1 MKNKPSNPILN
12 SPLLAYAHHRIIVD
26 DDDVPV
32 DYVFLEVNEAF
43 EKMTGLVADEV
54 INKTVTTVM
63 PDITTGE
70 FDWISI
76 YGKVALT
83 GEEMNFEQ
91 YSKHLDRWYNVFVFS
106 PKKYYFTT
114 FFTDITKAKKIREQE
129 QLFNLALDQSPVSIV
144 ITDINAKIEFIN
156 KKFCDISGYSYE
168 ELIGNNPRILNSGK
182 QNENFYIDFWKTL
195 KSGRVWEGE
204 LINKRKN
211 GELFWEYATISP
223 VKDATGIT
231 THYFGVKEDITSRK
245 ANEKLIHK
253 FSKIIENSPNMI
265 LITDSEFNIEYVNP
279 SFCLLSGYSFEE
291 ITGRTYKFL
300 RLANEDRAANVEL
313 WQKIEA
319 KDVWHGEIID
329 KRKGGELYWQDL
341 TINTINDI
349 NGNVVNYVA
358 IMQDVTER
366 KKIEGEIK
374 EINLSLEQKVKE
386 RTSELSVTNEF
397 LMNEIIIR
405 KKNEAD
411 LKAARND
418 AEKANKA
425 KSEFISRMSHELR
438 TPMNSILGF
447 AQLFSMGELNDMQK
461 KGVEH
466 ILNSGNHLLKLINEV
481 LDISKIESGKLSLS
495 IDLVKIKE
503 IVEEAVDLVRPL
515 TVSKN
520 ISILVNL
527 KNCDNLSIKVDKQRL
542 LQVIV
547 NLLNN
552 AIKYNVND
560 GSVTLKV
567 DIEKDS
573 DSTENKIKISVIDT
587 GIGVEE
593 KNLTRLFTPF
603 ERMEEAINIAE
614 GTGLGLSIAKE
625 LIELM
630 NGTIGVTSKVGEG
643 STFYI
648 LLPYE
653 DDRHNEFKLD
663 NLNIVNNSKGK
674 NNAKGTILYIEDNNS
689 NIELVQQII
698 STYRPDIKLICH
710 KYGLK
715 AVDLAIKHDPNLILL
730 DLNLPD
736 SHGSEIIVDLK
747 KNKNTRHI
755 PVIVISADAMPYRI
769 SNLINSGAER
779 YLTKPLDVVELLSE
793 IDKYKIN

>member
-83 GEEMNFEQ
+83 GEEVNFEE
-91 YSKHLDRWYNVFVFS
+91 YLKPIDKWYNVFVFS

-114 FFTDITKAKKIREQE
+114 LFTDITKAKKIREQE

-211 GELFWEYATISP
+211 GDLFWEYATISP
-223 VKDATGIT
+223 IKDSTGRT

-313 WQKIEA
+313 WQKIEN
-319 KDVWHGEIID
+319 KEVWHGEIID

-374 EINLSLEQKVKE
+374 EINLGLEQKVKE

-405 KKNEAD
+405 KKHEAE
-411 LKAARND
+411 LKVARND

-495 IDLVKIKE
+495 IELVKIKE

-630 NGTIGVTSKVGEG
+630 NGTIGVTSKVAEG

>member
-83 GEEMNFEQ
+83 GEEVNFEE
-91 YSKHLDRWYNVFVFS
+91 YLKPIDKWYNVFVFS

-211 GELFWEYATISP
+211 GDLFWEYATISP
-223 VKDATGIT
+223 IKDSTGRT

-313 WQKIEA
+313 WQKIEN
-319 KDVWHGEIID
+319 KEVWHGEIID

-374 EINLSLEQKVKE
+374 EINLGLEQKVKE

-405 KKNEAD
+405 KKHEAE
-411 LKAARND
+411 LKVARND

-495 IDLVKIKE
+495 IELVKIKE

-630 NGTIGVTSKVGEG
+630 NGTIGVTSKVAEG

>member
-12 SPLLAYAHHRIIVD
+12 SPLLAYAHHRIIAD
-26 DDDVPV
+26 DNDVPV

-54 INKTVTTVM
+54 INKTVTIVM

-91 YSKHLDRWYNVFVFS
+91 YSKPLDRWYNVFVFS

-114 FFTDITKAKKIREQE
+114 FFTDITRTKKTREQE
-129 QLFNLALDQSPVSIV
+129 QLFNLALDQSPASIV
-144 ITDINAKIEFIN
+144 ITDFNANIEFVN

-168 ELIGNNPRILNSGK
+168 ELIGNNPNILSSGK
-182 QNENFYIDFWKTL
+182 QSVDFYVNFWKTL
-195 KSGRVWEGE
+195 TSGQVWEGE

-211 GELFWEYATISP
+211 GDLFWEYATISP
-223 VKDATGIT
+223 VKDSTGRT

-265 LITDSEFNIEYVNP
+265 LITDSEFKIEYVNP

-319 KDVWHGEIID
+319 KDVWRGEIID

-405 KKNEAD
+405 KKHEAE
-411 LKAARND
+411 LKVARND

-495 IDLVKIKE
+495 IELVKIKE

-520 ISILVNL
+520 ISILVDL

-542 LQVIV
+542 LQVII

-593 KNLTRLFTPF
+593 KNLIRLFTHF

-630 NGTIGVTSKVGEG
+630 NGTIAVTSKVGEG

-653 DDRHNEFKLD
+653 DNKHNEFQLD
-663 NLNIVNNSKGK
+663 NFNITHNSKGK

>member
-349 NGNVVNYVA
+349 NGNVVNYVS

-366 KKIEGEIK
+366 KKI
-374 EINLSLEQKVKE
+374 
-386 RTSELSVTNEF
+386 
-397 LMNEIIIR
+397 
-405 KKNEAD
+405 D
-411 LKAARND
+411 
-418 AEKANKA
+418 
-425 KSEFISRMSHELR
+425 
-438 TPMNSILGF
+438 
-447 AQLFSMGELNDMQK
+447 
-461 KGVEH
+461 
-466 ILNSGNHLLKLINEV
+466 
-481 LDISKIESGKLSLS
+481 
-495 IDLVKIKE
+495 
-503 IVEEAVDLVRPL
+503 
-515 TVSKN
+515 
-520 ISILVNL
+520 
-527 KNCDNLSIKVDKQRL
+527 
-542 LQVIV
+542 
-547 NLLNN
+547 
-552 AIKYNVND
+552 
-560 GSVTLKV
+560 
-567 DIEKDS
+567 
-573 DSTENKIKISVIDT
+573 
-587 GIGVEE
+587 
-593 KNLTRLFTPF
+593 
-603 ERMEEAINIAE
+603 
-614 GTGLGLSIAKE
+614 
-625 LIELM
+625 
-630 NGTIGVTSKVGEG
+630 
-643 STFYI
+643 
-648 LLPYE
+648 
-653 DDRHNEFKLD
+653 
-663 NLNIVNNSKGK
+663 
-674 NNAKGTILYIEDNNS
+674 
-689 NIELVQQII
+689 
-698 STYRPDIKLICH
+698 
-710 KYGLK
+710 
-715 AVDLAIKHDPNLILL
+715 
-730 DLNLPD
+730 
-736 SHGSEIIVDLK
+736 
-747 KNKNTRHI
+747 
-755 PVIVISADAMPYRI
+755 
-769 SNLINSGAER
+769 
-779 YLTKPLDVVELLSE
+779 
-793 IDKYKIN
+793 

>member
-12 SPLLAYAHHRIIVD
+12 SPLLAYAHHRIVVD
-26 DDDVPV
+26 DNDVPV

-43 EKMTGLVADEV
+43 EKMTGLIADEI
-54 INKTVTTVM
+54 INKTVTTVI
-63 PDITTGE
+63 PDITKGE

-83 GEEMNFEQ
+83 GEEVNFEE
-91 YSKHLDRWYNVFVFS
+91 YLKPIDKWYNVFVFS

-114 FFTDITKAKKIREQE
+114 LFTDITKAKKIREQE

-211 GELFWEYATISP
+211 GDLFWEYATISP
-223 VKDATGIT
+223 IKDSTGRT

-313 WQKIEA
+313 WQKIEN
-319 KDVWHGEIID
+319 KEVWHGEIID

-405 KKNEAD
+405 KKHEAE
-411 LKAARND
+411 LKVARND

-495 IDLVKIKE
+495 IELVKIKE

-630 NGTIGVTSKVGEG
+630 NGTIGVTSKVAEG